1 MNFRIENKYKI
12 DVLKIDEL
20 YNYFKNNFAEV
31 LYPRRKIRSVYFD
44 NNILSSYEESIEGIV
59 PRKKIRL
66 RTYTD
71 KKIFDLKNIFNL
83 EVKINSV
90 EGRLK
95 KVTKDVDHIK
105 LLNMGIL
112 DPVYGLMIP
121 VVEVNYIRE
130 YYSIHNLR
138 ITLDT
143 KIDYNI
149 FNKRKSTISNEEAI
163 LEIKSDNLNNFNYID
178 EKFNLMK
185 TRYSE
190 YSNAIENLQL
200 A

>member
-20 YNYFKNNFAEV
+20 YNYFVSNFAKV
-31 LYPRRKIRSVYFD
+31 LYPRRKISSIYFD
-44 NNILSSYEESIEGIV
+44 NNILSSYDESIEGIV

-71 KKIFDLKNIFNL
+71 KKIFDLKNVFNL

-95 KVTKDVDHIK
+95 KISKDVDHLK
-105 LLNMGIL
+105 LLNTGIL
-112 DPVYGLMIP
+112 DPIYGLMKP
-121 VVEVNYIRE
+121 VIEVTYMRE
-130 YYSIHNLR
+130 YYLIHNLR

-143 KIDYNI
+143 KINYKI
-149 FNKRKSTISNEEAI
+149 FNKRKSTILNEEAI
-163 LEIKSDNLNNFNYID
+163 LEIKSDNLDNLNYID

-185 TRYSE
+185 TRYSK

>member
-20 YNYFKNNFAEV
+20 YNYFASNFAKV
-31 LYPRRKIRSVYFD
+31 LYPRRKISSIYFD
-44 NNILSSYEESIEGIV
+44 NNILSSYDESIEGIV

-71 KKIFDLKNIFNL
+71 KKIFDLKNVFNL

-95 KVTKDVDHIK
+95 KITKDVDHLK
-105 LLNMGIL
+105 LLNTGIL
-112 DPVYGLMIP
+112 DPIYGLMKP
-121 VVEVNYIRE
+121 VIEVTYMRE
-130 YYSIHNLR
+130 YYLIHNLR

-143 KIDYNI
+143 KINYKI
-149 FNKRKSTISNEEAI
+149 FNKRKSTILNEEAI
-163 LEIKSDNLNNFNYID
+163 LEIKSDNIDNLNYID

-185 TRYSE
+185 TRYSK

>member
-20 YNYFKNNFAEV
+20 YNYFASNFAKV
-31 LYPRRKIRSVYFD
+31 LYPRRKISSIYFD
-44 NNILSSYEESIEGIV
+44 NNILSSYDESIEGIV

-71 KKIFDLKNIFNL
+71 KKIFDLKNVFNL

-95 KVTKDVDHIK
+95 KITKDVDHLK
-105 LLNMGIL
+105 LLNTGIL
-112 DPVYGLMIP
+112 DPIYGLMKP
-121 VVEVNYIRE
+121 VIEVTYMRE
-130 YYSIHNLR
+130 YYLIHNLR

-143 KIDYNI
+143 KINYKI
-149 FNKRKSTISNEEAI
+149 FNKRKSTILNEEAI
-163 LEIKSDNLNNFNYID
+163 LEIKSDNLDNLNYID

-185 TRYSE
+185 TRYSK

>member
-12 DVLKIDEL
+12 DEL
-20 YNYFKNNFAEV
+20 YNYFVSNFAKV
-31 LYPRRKIRSVYFD
+31 LYPRRKISSIYFD
-44 NNILSSYEESIEGIV
+44 NNILSSYDESIEGIV

-71 KKIFDLKNIFNL
+71 KKIFDLKNVFNL

-95 KVTKDVDHIK
+95 KISKDVDHLK
-105 LLNMGIL
+105 LLNTGIL
-112 DPVYGLMIP
+112 DPIYGLMKP
-121 VVEVNYIRE
+121 VIEVTYMRE
-130 YYSIHNLR
+130 YYLIHNLR

-143 KIDYNI
+143 KINYKI
-149 FNKRKSTISNEEAI
+149 FNKRKSTILNEEAI
-163 LEIKSDNLNNFNYID
+163 LEIKSDNLDNLNYID

-185 TRYSE
+185 TRYSK

>member
-20 YNYFKNNFAEV
+20 YNYFVSNFAKV
-31 LYPRRKIRSVYFD
+31 LYPRRKISSIYFD
-44 NNILSSYEESIEGIV
+44 NNILSSYDESIEGIV

-71 KKIFDLKNIFNL
+71 KKIFDLKNVFNL

-95 KVTKDVDHIK
+95 KITKDVDHLK
-105 LLNMGIL
+105 LLNTGIL
-112 DPVYGLMIP
+112 DPIYGLMKP
-121 VVEVNYIRE
+121 VIEVTYMRE
-130 YYSIHNLR
+130 YYLIHNLR

-143 KIDYNI
+143 KINYKI
-149 FNKRKSTISNEEAI
+149 FNKRKSTILNEEAI
-163 LEIKSDNLNNFNYID
+163 LEIKSDNLDNLNYID

-185 TRYSE
+185 TRYSK